1 MPANLDPIQD
11 RLRATLPEAHVQATA
26 VPGLRD
32 LHLALINAD
41 FSTAPLAPE
50 TMRAVI
56 ANPAYWAFC
65 WGSGLAT
72 AIWLQAE
79 PQLVTGKV
87 VADIGCGSGIVAIA
101 ASLAGAREVF
111 ACDIDEDAL
120 LATQINAELNGCE
133 VKLCQHVSELP
144 EHLDQV
150 WMADVL
156 YDRSNLPLI
165 QKVKDRAQSVFISD
179 SRVSDVEDPEFEIIH
194 QAEALT
200 FPNLGEFDE
209 FRQVRFF
216 HCQR

>member
-1 MPANLDPIQD
+1 MQANLNPIQE
-11 RLRATLPEAHVQATA
+11 RLRATLPEARIQATPL
-26 VPGLRD
+26 PGLRN
-32 LHLALINAD
+32 LQLALINAD
-41 FSTAPLAPE
+41 FSTAPLAPD

-120 LATQINAELNGCE
+120 LATQINAELNGCN
-133 VKLCQHVSELP
+133 VQLCQHVRELP
-144 EHLDQV
+144 TNLDQV

-165 QKVKDRAQSVFISD
+165 QEVKDRAQNVFISD
-179 SRVSDVEDPEFEIIH
+179 SRVSDVEDPDFEIVH

-216 HCQR
+216 LCQR

>member
-1 MPANLDPIQD
+1 MAANLDPIQD
-11 RLRATLPEAHVQATA
+11 RLRATLPEARIQATA
-26 VPGLRD
+26 LPGLRD
-32 LHLALINAD
+32 IQLALINAD

-50 TMRAVI
+50 IMRAVI

-72 AIWLQAE
+72 AVWLQAE
-79 PQLVTGKV
+79 PHLVTDKV

-111 ACDIDEDAL
+111 ACDIDADAL
-120 LATQINAELNGCE
+120 LATRINAELNGCE
-133 VKLCQHVSELP
+133 VKLYQHVSELP
-144 EHLDQV
+144 ADLDQV

-165 QKVKDRAQSVFISD
+165 QEVKDRAQSVFISD
-179 SRVSDVEDPEFEIIH
+179 SRVSDVEDPDFAIVH

>member
-1 MPANLDPIQD
+1 MPINLDPIQEK
-11 RLRATLPEAHVQATA
+11 LRATLPEAQIHATPL
-26 VPGLRD
+26 PGLRD
-32 LHLALINAD
+32 LQLALINAD

-72 AIWLQAE
+72 AIWLQTE
-79 PQLVTGKV
+79 PHLVTDKV

-111 ACDIDEDAL
+111 ACDIDADAL
-120 LATQINAELNGCE
+120 LATQINAELNGCNIQ
-133 VKLCQHVSELP
+133 LCQHVRELP
-144 EHLDQV
+144 ENVDQV

-165 QKVKDRAQSVFISD
+165 QEVKNRARTVFISD
-179 SRVSDVEDPEFEIIH
+179 SRVSDVEDPDFEIVH

-216 HCQR
+216 RCQR

>member
-1 MPANLDPIQD
+1 MSANLNALQE
-11 RLRATLPEAHVQATA
+11 RLRATLPEASIAATCL
-26 VPGLRD
+26 PGLRD
-32 LHLALINAD
+32 LQLALINKD

-72 AIWLQAE
+72 AIWLQAK
-79 PQLVTGKV
+79 PQLVRDKII
-87 VADIGCGSGIVAIA
+87 ADIGCGSGIVAIA
-101 ASLAGAREVF
+101 AALAGARQVF
-111 ACDIDEDAL
+111 ACDIDPDAR
-120 LATQINAELNGCE
+120 LATQTNADLNECDIH
-133 VKLCQHVSELP
+133 LCQHVDKLP
-144 EHLDQV
+144 QDIDQV

-165 QKVKDRAQSVFISD
+165 QEVKDRAETVIISD
-179 SRVSDVEDPEFEIIH
+179 SRVSDVKDDDFAIVHE
-194 QAEALT
+194 AEALT

-216 HCQR
+216 RCQR

>member
-1 MPANLDPIQD
+1 MPTQLEPIQE
-11 RLRATLPEAHVQATA
+11 RLRITLPEARIEATQL
-26 VPGLRD
+26 PGLKD
-32 LHLALINAD
+32 LKLALINAD
-41 FSTAPLAPE
+41 FSTAPLAPA

-79 PQLVTGKV
+79 PQLVAGQV
-87 VADIGCGSGIVAIA
+87 IADIGCGSGIVAIA
-101 ASLAGAREVF
+101 AALAGAREVF
-111 ACDIDEDAL
+111 ACDIDDDAL
-120 LATQINAELNGCE
+120 LATKINAELNGSNVNICRDIR
-133 VKLCQHVSELP
+133 ELP
-144 EHLDQV
+144 RNLDQV

-165 QKVKDRAQSVFISD
+165 QQIKDRANTVIISD
-179 SRVSDVEDPEFEIIH
+179 SRVSDVEDEDFEIVH

-216 HCQR
+216 RYQR